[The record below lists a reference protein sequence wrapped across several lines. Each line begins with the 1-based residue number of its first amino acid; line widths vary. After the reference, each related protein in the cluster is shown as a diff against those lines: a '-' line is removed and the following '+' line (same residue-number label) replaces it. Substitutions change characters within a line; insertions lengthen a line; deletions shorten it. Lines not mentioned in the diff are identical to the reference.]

1 MAFNNKATLGIV
13 GTIAG
18 IIITVAASQTI
29 LKPLISVMT
38 WFPENGIIGVL
49 AFLGLYVLLALLIAP
64 ASFHKFISGVLF
76 GFWGGWVIAFTGAC
90 LGAILPF
97 YITRKFLH
105 SWMSEKLKDH
115 PTINALKQAVGEDG
129 FRCVT
134 LTRMSLV
141 IPYAVLNYGYGVT
154 DVSWK
159 DYLRG
164 NIGMIVPGL
173 LYAWW
178 GSQAAG
184 IGAAIEGS
192 RDWTYWV
199 AIIASLALTG
209 WIIIHLRKITL
220 AHINLVSSESRV

>member
-1 MAFNNKATLGIV
+1 MALINKATFGII

-18 IIITVAASQTI
+18 IAIAIAATQTI
-29 LKPLISVMT
+29 LEPLISVMT

-49 AFLGLYVLLALLIAP
+49 AFLGLYVILALLVAP
-64 ASFHKFISGVLF
+64 ASFHKFVSGVLF
-76 GFWGGWVIAFTGAC
+76 GFWGGWAIAFTGAC

-97 YITRKFLH
+97 FITRKYLH
-105 SWMSEKLKDH
+105 GWMSNKLEH
-115 PTINALKQAVGEDG
+115 QPTINALKQAVGEDG
-129 FRCVT
+129 LRCVA

-159 DYLRG
+159 DYLLG

-184 IGAAIEGS
+184 IGDAIEGS
-192 RDWTYWV
+192 KDWTYWA
-199 AIIASLALTG
+199 AIIASLALTA
-209 WIIIHLRKITL
+209 WLIVHLRKITL
-220 AHINLVSSESRV
+220 THIDLGSTETRV